1 MSDNN
6 AEDHR
11 CNQRQ
16 NYERMLSTSE
26 TPGVRLLRHFLGDPT
41 IDNDTASMATNG
53 TAQLKVKYHDRVSA
67 LLAAYR
73 LLDLEILR
81 LGTVPT
87 IPTPLYPKSL
97 TPQMVEHGKA
107 NARVGHTRAGHGYGY
122 CRVRTAHE
130 QRRRTTHG
138 TNDDGAQR
146 TTERRHVTT
155 TSGRR
160 TRHAN
165 ESGAA
170 TDEEGEG
177 WHVVAIPSKGAS
189 QRSGAPRTTALDGRR
204 TPCGFAPRMPSQGT
218 GMARASEQ
226 VRVEWPHHVT
236 PPRHSLLSSEGS
248 MTSAPVAFASTLAEA
263 EHRRPCHPPPPT
275 TARGPLYSDARAPC
289 SSAASLAPNARSFQL
304 RSSMHGRHLAHSRC
318 LRSAAGG
325 AIRPDGCLTVCVY
338 EEHCQCSVLRH
349 EDATWQL
356 LDCKPAGYPLP
367 VPVPDVPARLQT
379 RGSTGMGIP
388 ESIAALVAG
397 DQPVVNVAG
406 LPLTKYDL
414 HTREKMRDYLNDHSS
429 GELSLPLH
437 LSLLLTPLCLLMPVA
452 HVKGRFRRPSLSELF
467 GQLSRALG
475 NEKPEILT
483 RVENEIWKALWMI
496 NEDSSMPVIIK
507 AFQQLADSDVFHEVV
522 GIHATDPAFS
532 FFRPLGNNAAT
543 SQVRSEDSTV
553 NAFPLSQ
560 LVTP

>member
-1 MSDNN
+1 
-6 AEDHR
+6 
-11 CNQRQ
+11 
-16 NYERMLSTSE
+16 MLSTSE

-53 TAQLKVKYHDRVSA
+53 TAQLKMKYHDRVSA

-97 TPQMVEHGKA
+97 TPQMVEHGKVKPTWKKLEKWQDIIINFRQSLRTGLQPVQGLVTDMPSPLRGSLA
-107 NARVGHTRAGHGYGY
+107 HLQGLSDSHAG
-122 CRVRTAHE
+122 
-130 QRRRTTHG
+130 QKLG
-138 TNDDGAQR
+138 TLIQNFR
-146 TTERRHVTT
+146 
-155 TSGRR
+155 
-160 TRHAN
+160 
-165 ESGAA
+165 GAA
-170 TDEEGEG
+170 LLLTLIKE
-177 WHVVAIPSKGAS
+177 
-189 QRSGAPRTTALDGRR
+189 TADFRN
-204 TPCGFAPRMPSQGT
+204 T
-218 GMARASEQ
+218 
-226 VRVEWPHHVT
+226 
-236 PPRHSLLSSEGS
+236 
-248 MTSAPVAFASTLAEA
+248 
-263 EHRRPCHPPPPT
+263 
-275 TARGPLYSDARAPC
+275 
-289 SSAASLAPNARSFQL
+289 
-304 RSSMHGRHLAHSRC
+304 
-318 LRSAAGG
+318 
-325 AIRPDGCLTVCVY
+325 
-338 EEHCQCSVLRH
+338 
-349 EDATWQL
+349 
-356 LDCKPAGYPLP
+356 KLP
-367 VPVPDVPARLQT
+367 
-379 RGSTGMGIP
+379 GIP

-452 HVKGRFRRPSLSELF
+452 HVKGKFRRPSLSEVCLHYVPVDGLSLKLF

-532 FFRPLGNNAAT
+532 FFRRALFCYFFLYRYK
-543 SQVRSEDSTV
+543 S
-553 NAFPLSQ
+553 
-560 LVTP
+560 